1 MFESLDQ
8 NQIIFILTVMAT
20 SAVVTGFMAGFFG
33 IGGGLIMV
41 PVLFYLF
48 SFAGIEQAYI
58 MHLAVGTSFSIII
71 PTSIIS
77 TMTHIKFKAVE
88 LSIVKTFGAFV
99 VIGVLLGTI
108 FAVSLKTSSLILFF
122 SIMTMLFSL
131 YFLTGKEK
139 INPMPREINLIYR
152 VICGFLSGFL
162 SAPMGIGGGIIN
174 TPVLKMFGYPIKVAI
189 GTSAAVGFL
198 IALIGAI
205 GFAISGSYLN
215 INVPSSLG
223 FVNVP
228 AFLIFVPITTFMAKI
243 GAKTVHKF
251 DKRFIGK
258 LFGVY
263 LFIVSLKLFYEYFSY

>member
-1 MFESLDQ
+1 MLESLDQ
-8 NQIIFILTVMAT
+8 NQIIFILTVMAV

-41 PVLFYLF
+41 PILFYIF
-48 SFAGIEQAYI
+48 SFAGIEQAFT
-58 MHLAVGTSFSIII
+58 MHLALGTSFSIII

-77 TMTHIKFKAVE
+77 TMTHMKFKAVDF
-88 LSIVKTFGAFV
+88 SIVRTFGVFV
-99 VIGVLLGTI
+99 AIGVVFGTV
-108 FAVSLKTSSLILFF
+108 FAVSLKTSSLVLFF

-131 YFLTGKEK
+131 YFLTAKEK
-139 INPMPREINLIYR
+139 INSKPRKINLIYR

-162 SAPMGIGGGIIN
+162 SAPMGIAGGVIN

-189 GTSAAVGFL
+189 GCSAAVGFV

-215 INVPSSLG
+215 INVPLSLG
-223 FVNVP
+223 FVNIP
-228 AFLIFVPITTFMAKI
+228 TFLIFVPITMFMAKI

-251 DKRFIGK
+251 DKRLIGK
-258 LFGVY
+258 LFGIY
-263 LFIVSLKLFYEYFSY
+263 LFIVSCKLFYEYFSI